1 MVQQVCST
9 HRESVCVCGR
19 AGERE
24 RHTHTCMRVIG
35 MACRQSRPFC
45 GFACCSCNNE
55 SINSRCVCARA
66 CVAACVWYPDVCT
79 TDRQKDT
86 HIHTHTHTH
95 TTPRGQVR
103 SLTES
108 LEEALSIAKSAAAK
122 QNYDEFLA
130 LSFTGGTDA
139 GGEGSVTAVQ
149 GARMGEGQGG
159 GAERGGETPKLD
171 IPPRQESVGGALKFE
186 SPFVSKSTEVKE
198 RQLAGEDG
206 VGLTVAE
213 GWGGAGRQV
222 TGPGSSQW
230 DLTLDT
236 SVGVGRVSGGQEMG
250 VGSGSKKEKKEKKER
265 KKEKKG
271 KKSVDRTSDKA
282 ARVCIIVIGHAHCVC
297 ARARLC
303 VCVCMPCMHAYIC
316 AYTHTHQDT
325 ETDRQTDRQT
335 DRHTDRQT
343 DGHAY
348 THTRRAMT
356 GTPWAWG
363 TRRPT

>member
-1 MVQQVCST
+1 M
-9 HRESVCVCGR
+9 
-19 AGERE
+19 
-24 RHTHTCMRVIG
+24 
-35 MACRQSRPFC
+35 
-45 GFACCSCNNE
+45 
-55 SINSRCVCARA
+55 
-66 CVAACVWYPDVCT
+66 
-79 TDRQKDT
+79 
-86 HIHTHTHTH
+86 
-95 TTPRGQVR
+95 R
-103 SLTES
+103 SLAES
-108 LEEALSIAKSAAAK
+108 LEEALSIAKSAAAQ

-149 GARMGEGQGG
+149 GAGMGEGQGG

-198 RQLAGEDG
+198 RQLAGEGG
-206 VGLTVAE
+206 VGAAVGE
-213 GWGGAGRQV
+213 GGGGAGRQV

-250 VGSGSKKEKKEKKER
+250 LGSGSKKEKKEKKER

-303 VCVCMPCMHAYIC
+303 VCVCHACMHTYVLTPI
-316 AYTHTHQDT
+316 HTKTQ
-325 ETDRQTDRQT
+325 R
-335 DRHTDRQT
+335 
-343 DGHAY
+343 
-348 THTRRAMT
+348 
-356 GTPWAWG
+356 
-363 TRRPT
+363 